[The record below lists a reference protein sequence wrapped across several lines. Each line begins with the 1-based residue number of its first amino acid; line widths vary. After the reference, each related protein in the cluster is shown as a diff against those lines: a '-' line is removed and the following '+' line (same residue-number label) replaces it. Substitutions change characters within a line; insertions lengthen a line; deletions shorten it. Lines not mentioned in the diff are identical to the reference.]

1 MIPINRKF
9 FEVIAHDFK
18 TGKSRSLGIYRL
30 SSFTYVFGEPE
41 EREIF
46 DQAVSNGKMFI
57 TKYETGF
64 ELKTRYLYNVS
75 EEALEEEYNAIMD
88 VWYDKEKN

>member
-18 TGKSRSLGIYRL
+18 TGKSRSLGTYRL
-30 SSFTYVFGEPE
+30 SSFQYAFGKPE

-46 DQAVSNGKMFI
+46 DQAVSNGKVFI
-57 TKYETGF
+57 AHYETPF
-64 ELKTRYLYNVS
+64 ELKTHYLYHAS
-75 EEALEEEYNAIMD
+75 EEALKEEYIA
-88 VWYDKEKN
+88 KTKS